1 MAIYLDEEKCT
12 GCGIC
17 VSSCPEQAITIE
29 NDLAIIN
36 QQKCTDCLQ
45 CMHDCPLDA
54 IYQVLDKETPSSQ
67 NNYPAPP
74 AFQDKPYSHPT
85 TPPSI
90 PQSEERIQR
99 AFSIGESLI
108 KGIKSV
114 IQYFGDQNSFRQKGM
129 RAGGRRGNKRR
140 RHRGRK

>member
-1 MAIYLDEEKCT
+1 MSIYLDEEKCT

-45 CMHDCPLDA
+45 CMYDCPLDA
-54 IYQVLDKETPSSQ
+54 IYQVLDKETSSIQ
-67 NNYPAPP
+67 NDYSASPAV
-74 AFQDKPYSHPT
+74 QDKPYS
-85 TPPSI
+85 PPST
-90 PQSEERIQR
+90 PQSEERIQK

-114 IQYFGDQNSFRQKGM
+114 IQYFGSPDSFSRRGM
-129 RAGGRRGNKRR
+129 RAGGRGGGNKKRR
-140 RHRGRK
+140 RRGRK